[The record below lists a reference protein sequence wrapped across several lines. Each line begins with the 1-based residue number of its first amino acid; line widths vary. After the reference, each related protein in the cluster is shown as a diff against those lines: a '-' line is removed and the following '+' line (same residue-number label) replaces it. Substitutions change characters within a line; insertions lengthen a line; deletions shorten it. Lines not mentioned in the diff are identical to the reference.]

1 MSRTH
6 HEPHTVIRAP
16 GTEDRGAA
24 LILAIA
30 FVVMIGTIGAGLAG
44 LITSS
49 ANNRVSLQTLR
60 NREYS
65 ADGAVQEAVAMVRGL
80 DSDTTAS
87 CSAADGTAVSTINS
101 IAIRVDWNA
110 ACSIIRNGDGELFV
124 QRNVVFDACEDVGA
138 VCVPSA
144 VIVRAQ
150 VNFSDAPSGDVTDTF
165 VQSWSVNR

>member
-1 MSRTH
+1 MSRAMH
-6 HEPHTVIRAP
+6 RSG

-30 FVVMIGTIGAGLAG
+30 FVVMIGTIGAGLAS

-49 ANNRVSLQTLR
+49 SNTRVSLQTLR

-65 ADGAVQEAVAMVRGL
+65 ADGAIEEAVAMVRGL
-80 DSDTTAS
+80 DGDTTAS
-87 CSAADGTAVSTINS
+87 CSTAGGTSVSTINS

-110 ACSIIRNGDGELFV
+110 VCSVVRGTSGELFA
-124 QRNVVFDACEDVGA
+124 QRNVVFEACENNGA
-138 VCVPSA
+138 TCDSAA

-150 VNFSDAPSGDVTDTF
+150 VNFRDDSSGDVVDTF

>member
-1 MSRTH
+1 MKRDPDTD
-6 HEPHTVIRAP
+6 
-16 GTEDRGAA
+16 DRGAA

-49 ANNRVSLQTLR
+49 SNNRVSLQTLR

-65 ADGAVQEAVAMVRGL
+65 ADGAVEEAVAMVRGL
-80 DSDTTAS
+80 DGDTAAS
-87 CSAADGTAVSTINS
+87 CSATGGTSVSTINS

-110 ACSIIRNGDGELFV
+110 ACSVVRGSSGELFA
-124 QRNVVFDACEDVGA
+124 QRNVIFEACENIGA
-138 VCVPSA
+138 ACVSTA

-150 VNFSDAPSGDVTDTF
+150 VNFRDDPSGNVADTF